1 MNPKILPDY
10 FPSPKKASRKNTP
23 QTVLPPEV
31 INNKINKFTSTLCS
45 FLFFYIILIIYVP
58 LNLPPR
64 YLPDISSQIICF
76 LISIFLL

>member
-45 FLFFYIILIIYVP
+45 FLLFYI
-58 LNLPPR
+58 R
-64 YLPDISSQIICF
+64 E
-76 LISIFLL
+76 